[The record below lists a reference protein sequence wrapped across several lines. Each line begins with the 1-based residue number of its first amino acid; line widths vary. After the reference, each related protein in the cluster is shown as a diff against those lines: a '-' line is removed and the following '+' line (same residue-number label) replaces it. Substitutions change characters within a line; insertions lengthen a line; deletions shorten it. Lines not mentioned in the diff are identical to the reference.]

1 MSNLTSGPLKDLG
14 KKESYTWHRFT
25 PKQKLSRFIGFFG
38 TAIVLVWTFSTV
50 DIFWPWVWSAPE
62 EIGDMAYRMFPPNP
76 GALPEIIPALIETI
90 NIATIGTLF
99 AVIVSLPVAYL
110 GAVNVSPNKITLA
123 IARVIIVSSR
133 SINTLIWALLF
144 VAILGPGPMA
154 GVIAITFRAI
164 GFMGKL
170 VGESIEEM
178 DWGPIEALQSA
189 GASQGH
195 IITYSIVPQ
204 VLPTFW
210 AVTILR
216 WDINIRESTVLGM
229 VGAGGIGMLFQVAI
243 DLFKW
248 KDVSMVLVSII
259 AVVLFGEVIT
269 SMVRRKL
276 I

>member
-1 MSNLTSGPLKDLG
+1 MNALTSGPLSELPGG
-14 KKESYTWHRFT
+14 KNYHWERYTL
-25 PKQKLSRFIGFFG
+25 KQRLSRYAAF
-38 TAIVLVWTFSTV
+38 LVICILIYWTFSTV
-50 DIFWPWVWSAPE
+50 DVFWPWVWSAPE
-62 EIGDMAYRMFPPNP
+62 EIRDMFSRMIPPNP
-76 GALPEIIPALIETI
+76 RAMGEIFPAMIETI

-99 AVIVSLPVAYL
+99 AVVISLPLAYF

-123 IARVIIVSSR
+123 IARVIIVASR

-154 GVIAITFRAI
+154 GVIAIGFRAI

-189 GASQGH
+189 GASRGH
-195 IITYSIVPQ
+195 VINYAIIPQ

-210 AVTILR
+210 AVAILR

>member
-14 KKESYTWHRFT
+14 KRDTYHWKRFT
-25 PKQKLSRFIGFFG
+25 PKQHLYRYLGMLG

-50 DIFWPWVWSAPE
+50 DVFWPWVWSAPE
-62 EIGDMAYRMFPPNP
+62 EIADMANRMFPPNP
-76 GALPEIIPALIETI
+76 NALGEIIPALIETI

-99 AVIVSLPVAYL
+99 AVILSLPVAYF
-110 GAVNVSPNKITLA
+110 GAVNVTPNKITLA
-123 IARVIIVSSR
+123 IARVIIVSTR

-154 GVIAITFRAI
+154 GVVAITFRAI

-170 VGESIEEM
+170 IGESIEEM

-189 GASQGH
+189 GASRGH

-243 DLFKW
+243 DLFRW

-259 AVVLFGEVIT
+259 AIVLFGEIVT